1 MRKKI
6 LVTIAFTIT
15 VLVAIVY
22 LRENQVNFSIP
33 LGGVLPLVSL
43 SDILLFLLLVVDALA
58 IFVEYRERKLRKKY
72 KHSVDLVTEVFQF
85 GLSETG
91 HADYSNDESTPFYVK
106 WAESSPM
113 FPYVVQH
120 LKDRRYKKIWQA
132 YENGKQ
138 YAESII
144 NEIVKKIQ
152 QYREIVEQK
161 LTEANIQIPP
171 SEKFIDHQT
180 KHFDQ
185 KFVRHAIFKDIQH
198 ILKHEK
204 KYNDFRVN
212 VSVSPNFSSLTWGAS
227 TFAIA
232 EEGSLKNLQKQM
244 EELEKD
250 ETLFAILREISFLEI
265 RLKDNKEL
273 EQFNREREEIIRQV
287 KYGQKS
293 LRGKCDLCR

>member
-6 LVTIAFTIT
+6 LVIIAFTIT

-33 LGGVLPLVSL
+33 LGVLPLVSL
-43 SDILLFLLLVVDALA
+43 SDILLFLLLVVDTLA

-72 KHSVDLVTEVFQF
+72 KHSVDLIKEFFEV
-85 GLSETG
+85 GLSEFG
-91 HADYSNDESTPFYVK
+91 HVDYSNDEITPFYVK
-106 WAESSPM
+106 WAESSPV
-113 FPYVVQH
+113 FYSVVQH
-120 LKDRRYKKIWQA
+120 LHNRRYKKTWQA
-132 YENGKQ
+132 YENGKK

-152 QYREIVEQK
+152 QYREVVEQK
-161 LTEANIQIPP
+161 LTEAEIQISP

-180 KHFDQ
+180 KHYDQ
-185 KFVRHAIFKDIQH
+185 KFVKHAIFKDIQH
-198 ILKHEK
+198 ILKHGK
-204 KYNDFRVN
+204 KYNDLRVN
-212 VSVSPNFSSLTWGAS
+212 VSTSPNFSNLTWGAS
-227 TFAIA
+227 TFAVA
-232 EEGSLKNLQKQM
+232 EEDSLKSLKKFV

-250 ETLFAILREISFLEI
+250 ETLIAILREISLLEI

-287 KYGQKS
+287 RYGQKN
-293 LRGKCDLCR
+293 LKGKCNFCP